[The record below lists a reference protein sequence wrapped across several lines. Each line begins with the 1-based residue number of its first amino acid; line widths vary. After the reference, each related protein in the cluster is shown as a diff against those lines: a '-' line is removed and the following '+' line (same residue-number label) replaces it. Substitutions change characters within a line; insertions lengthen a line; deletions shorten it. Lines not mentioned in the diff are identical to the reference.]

1 MQSEIGSVP
10 ATVFHYTAAD
20 SLIKILDS
28 CQLWVTD
35 IEFLND
41 EQEMRYGVELV
52 REAAATRREEV
63 RLANPDDPS
72 THSEWARLQSLV
84 QELDTRFP
92 AQGGFQ
98 NVWER
103 RPYVASFC
111 GDGDLLSMWRSY
123 AHGTGFAIEFDTQII
138 LDALRP
144 EPSFYDLTGSEL
156 AKLKETNFA
165 IDASFESI
173 EYGDAG
179 LRDVVDYLIE
189 GTAVAVPA
197 LWPGA
202 HPIDRIMPQL
212 ARTKHPAFAE
222 EKEVRLLVFATG
234 DFSPR
239 PRIRAANG
247 QLVPYFPVSFPHEAI
262 RSIRVGPSPL
272 RDRSR
277 VALERR
283 FSTSA
288 RGEFGHV
295 RLDVS
300 KAPLLY

>member
-1 MQSEIGSVP
+1 MLSDAAALP
-10 ATVFHYTAAD
+10 PTVFHYTAAE
-20 SLIKILDS
+20 SLIPILDS

-41 EQEMRYGVELV
+41 EQELRYAVDLL
-52 REAAATRREEV
+52 RKAATARREEV
-63 RLANPDDPS
+63 QLGNPDDPVDQD
-72 THSEWARLQSLV
+72 EWARLQTLV
-84 QELDTRFP
+84 QELDSRFP
-92 AQGGFQ
+92 AQGGFR

-111 GDGDLLSMWRSY
+111 GDGDLLSMWRGY
-123 AHGTGFAIEFDTQII
+123 AHGTGFAIEFDTAIL
-138 LDALRP
+138 LDALRV
-144 EPSFYDLTGSEL
+144 EPSRHDLSDREYE
-156 AKLKETNFA
+156 KLKDTNFA
-165 IDASFESI
+165 VDASFEAI
-173 EYGDAG
+173 EYGPTG
-179 LRDVVDYLIE
+179 LRDVIDLLIDGKDVG
-189 GTAVAVPA
+189 GTE

-202 HPIDRIMPQL
+202 HPIDRIMPRL

-239 PRIRAANG
+239 PRLRAANG

-272 RDRSR
+272 RERSR

-283 FSTSA
+283 FSASA

-295 RLDVS
+295 RLEVS
-300 KAPLLY
+300 EAPLLY